1 MEPNLS
7 LALHN
12 GQRDYQP
19 GESLGGSYQVEAAS
33 ADDVTAIEISVLW
46 YTEGKGDE
54 DLSVHFFQRRVP
66 SESPERD
73 LRGGYSFETTLPNSP
88 LSYSGV
94 SLRIRWSVRLR
105 VFLQRGREMS
115 LQVPIQLGQTHS
127 ARRVEIPRSVGP
139 SSSDAPGSA
148 GSAGAATEG
157 TRRTPVTD
165 SF

>member
-7 LALHN
+7 LLLRNA
-12 GQRDYQP
+12 QRDYLP
-19 GESLGGSYQVEAAS
+19 GELLGGSYQVDAAS

-73 LRGGYSFETTLPNSP
+73 LRGRYQFETVLPNSP

-94 SLRIRWSVRLR
+94 SLRIYWCVRLR

-115 LQVPIQLGQTHS
+115 LQLPIQLGQTYT
-127 ARRVEIPRSVGP
+127 ARRVEAPRSAHPANGDAGV
-139 SSSDAPGSA
+139 DAPDASR
-148 GSAGAATEG
+148 
-157 TRRTPVTD
+157 RRTVTE